1 MFQNVLLLR
10 IQDIVFS
17 VHNNTTL
24 KRSQFLLDWLIL
36 CAKPFGHVH
45 CEFGDMSRC
54 GSCYSVN
61 CKLCSGFS
69 KHFYLEVLSGTMLQ
83 RPWLVFRF
91 LNKLSAA
98 CALGKPLHRGGK
110 AFFIV
115 LIGMKTHPGLIGC
128 NIHNNNNKK
137 APWAWQKSPFY
148 GRLCSEHRFSFWCW
162 IHTQRYICEK
172 CFTPSLKKPSTMF
185 FICQKHFCS
194 MCSLMD
200 NSSHKLW
207 GKL

>member
-1 MFQNVLLLR
+1 M
-10 IQDIVFS
+10 
-17 VHNNTTL
+17 
-24 KRSQFLLDWLIL
+24 
-36 CAKPFGHVH
+36 H

-83 RPWLVFRF
+83 RPCLVFRF

-137 APWAWQKSPFY
+137 APWA
-148 GRLCSEHRFSFWCW
+148 
-162 IHTQRYICEK
+162 
-172 CFTPSLKKPSTMF
+172 
-185 FICQKHFCS
+185 
-194 MCSLMD
+194 
-200 NSSHKLW
+200 
-207 GKL
+207 